1 MIEKNWLLVISL
13 ISFHF
18 LLLISASTISACPLE
33 ISEELSI
40 IGANGTIERELVLHS
55 DSGFAGQSLSEEL
68 LPIGLPNGLEITSY
82 FSSSLEFILDRSN
95 GSDNSTIYYIADTS
109 LNHSK
114 HWVQNENFKL
124 GVYTAVYYKG
134 NHTKNYLFESSP
146 YLSEAIVSS
155 TAEGRS
161 VLRARVV
168 NVSARTRNLNIITWL
183 EGNYTLDWNFLVIR
197 PEDPEACDIDWLPC
211 P

>member
-1 MIEKNWLLVISL
+1 MRINHI
-13 ISFHF
+13 IITAII
-18 LLLISASTISACPLE
+18 LLIFASTASAGPLE

-55 DSGFAGQSLSEEL
+55 DPGFAGQSLSEEL
-68 LPIGLPNGLEITSY
+68 LPIGLSNGLATPSY
-82 FSSSLEFILDRSN
+82 FSSSLEFILDLSN
-95 GSDNSTIYYIADTS
+95 CSDNSTIYYIADTS

-114 HWVQNENFKL
+114 HWVQNENFRL
-124 GVYTAVYYKG
+124 GVCTAVYYKG

-146 YLSEAIVSS
+146 YLSEALVSS
-155 TAEGRS
+155 SAQGRS

-168 NVSARTRNLNIITWL
+168 NISDHTRNLNLITWL
-183 EGNYTLDWNFLVIR
+183 EGNYTLDWNFLVIQ
-197 PEDPEACDIDWLPC
+197 PEDPEANDDDWLPC

>member
-1 MIEKNWLLVISL
+1 MRINHI
-13 ISFHF
+13 IITTII
-18 LLLISASTISACPLE
+18 LLIFASTVSACPLE

-40 IGANGTIERELVLHS
+40 IGANGTIERELMLHS
-55 DSGFAGQSLSEEL
+55 DPGFAGQSLSEEL
-68 LPIGLPNGLEITSY
+68 LPIGLSNGLATHPSY

-95 GSDNSTIYYIADTS
+95 GTDNSTIYYIADTS

-155 TAEGRS
+155 SAQGRS
-161 VLRARVV
+161 VIRARVV
-168 NVSARTRNLNIITWL
+168 NVSARTRNLNLITWL
-183 EGNYTLDWNFLVIR
+183 EGNYTLDWNFLVIQ
-197 PEDPEACDIDWLPC
+197 PEDPEAGDDDWLEC

>member
-18 LLLISASTISACPLE
+18 LLLIFASTISACPLE

-40 IGANGTIERELVLHS
+40 FGANGTIERELMLHS
-55 DSGFAGQSLSEEL
+55 DPGFAGQSLSEEL
-68 LPIGLPNGLEITSY
+68 LPIGLLNGLGTPSY
-82 FSSSLEFILDRSN
+82 FSSSLEFILDRSI

-124 GVYTAVYYKG
+124 GVCTAVYYKG

-146 YLSEAIVSS
+146 YLSEVIVSS

-168 NVSARTRNLNIITWL
+168 NVSACTRNLNLITWL
-183 EGNYTLDWNFLVIR
+183 EGNYTLDWNFLVIQ
-197 PEDPEACDIDWLPC
+197 PEDPEAGEEDYLPC